1 MGIWALCVFACQQRV
16 LKTSPGHDCL
26 HSEDGVVWLWHS
38 LVNLYIWLTISFCY
52 DSIPL
57 TLGLIERDDGL
68 STLCHSC
75 GFAFQQRVLKTFP
88 GPGCLRSEDGLV
100 WLWHSLVNLYIYI
113 YYIYIYMFIFIYVYI
128 YIYTAWN
135 FELFCRKKKKQI
147 KNFLTPF
154 YLLGSNTSRLQSDYG
169 KTIYTFEH

>member
-16 LKTSPGHDCL
+16 LKTFPGHGCL

-38 LVNLYIWLTISFCY
+38 LVNLYIWLTILFCY

-68 STLCHSC
+68 SALCHIC

-100 WLWHSLVNLYIYI
+100 WLWHSLVNFYIYI
-113 YYIYIYMFIFIYVYI
+113 YIYIYIYSM
-128 YIYTAWN
+128 
-135 FELFCRKKKKQI
+135 ELWIILQKKEKANKKFPDP
-147 KNFLTPF
+147 FLLVGFKHLKAAERLWEDNLYFWTLNSLEF
-154 YLLGSNTSRLQSDYG
+154 LLL
-169 KTIYTFEH
+169 I